1 MIQQRIEEVTRANQ
15 EFYAAF
21 ETLDIDRSTPTTW
34 SSCKHSAARHPGPM
48 VLHPAGSRA
57 RTRPEFRTGNIA

>member
-21 ETLDIDRSTPTTW
+21 ETLDIGRMDHIWAKQDYVT
-34 SSCKHSAARHPGPM
+34 CIHPGWTQRVGWPD
-48 VLHPAGSRA
+48 VRDS
-57 RTRPEFRTGNIA
+57 

>member
-21 ETLDIDRSTPTTW
+21 ETLDIGRMDHIWAKQDYVT
-34 SSCKHSAARHPGPM
+34 CIHPGSDATSR
-48 VLHPAGSRA
+48 LAGCA
-57 RTRPEFRTGNIA
+57 RLMGVNF